1 MVRRNFSIK
10 KSWKIG
16 VSEYRKLISDSRS
29 VLMLVILIVGYQFIT
44 MPLLENAELMKI
56 PINCLEPYIA
66 VMNSNFMILLIP
78 IIFLVLMSDFPRIDG
93 NTIFVLQR
101 VGRDNWL
108 LGQLI
113 YFFLAIVSYLYII
126 LCGMCIPVLGRSV
139 LSQTWSDVVL
149 DFSRKFPELAQNS
162 GSVSIP
168 PEIYYHMS
176 PLYAVLMGSVL
187 LLLYLFLLMLLLLV
201 VSVVGKK
208 KIGILLDLVIIAMGM
223 GLCATSSEYR
233 FVLPMA
239 HSLLGVHYTRYF
251 RESVCS
257 VTQSLTYFGVVIAG
271 LLIIAVV
278 LNSKRNF
285 LNENEVD

>member
-1 MVRRNFSIK
+1 MKNNLSIK

-16 VSEYRKLISDSRS
+16 VSEYQKLISDSRS
-29 VLMLVILIVGYQFIT
+29 VLVLIILIVGYQFIT
-44 MPLLENAELMKI
+44 IPLLDNAELMKI

-66 VMNSNFMILLIP
+66 MMNSNFMILLVP
-78 IIFLVLMSDFPRIDG
+78 IVFLVLMSDFPRIDG

-113 YFFLAIVSYLYII
+113 YFFLAIVSYLCVI
-126 LCGMCIPVLGRSV
+126 LCGMCIPVLGEGGFSW
-139 LSQTWSDVVL
+139 TWSAVVL
-149 DFSRKFPELAQNS
+149 DFSRIFPELAQNS

-176 PLYAVLMGSVL
+176 PLYAVIMGSVL
-187 LLLYLFLLMLLLLV
+187 LLLYLLLLMLILLV
-201 VSVVGKK
+201 VSVAGKK

-251 RESVCS
+251 REIVCS
-257 VTQSLTYFGVVIAG
+257 VTSSLTYFGVVIGG
-271 LLIIAVV
+271 LLIIAIA